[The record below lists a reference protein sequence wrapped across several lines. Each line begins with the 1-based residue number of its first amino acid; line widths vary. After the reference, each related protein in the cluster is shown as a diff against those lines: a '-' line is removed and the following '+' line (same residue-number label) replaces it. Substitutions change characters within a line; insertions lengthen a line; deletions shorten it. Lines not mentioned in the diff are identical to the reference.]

1 MMNAA
6 TEETIV
12 ETSNEAT
19 FERRRGL
26 RIGQQR
32 PVKVY
37 EPSSTRFVGGQTFDI
52 SATGLRIE
60 LPVSAPVQ
68 VGKVVSIHVG
78 LNNTGETLANRRS
91 MIPARVVW
99 IDRSNGGAR
108 MTAGVEFLAT
118 IAAHRE
124 AA

>member
-1 MMNAA
+1 MMIAM
-6 TEETIV
+6 TEQSLVGTPTETAI
-12 ETSNEAT
+12 
-19 FERRRGL
+19 ERRRGL

-32 PVKVY
+32 PVKIY
-37 EPSSTRFVGGQTFDI
+37 EPSSMRFVGGQTFDI

-68 VGKVVSIHVG
+68 VGKIVSIHVG
-78 LNNTGETLANRRS
+78 LSQAGESLANRRS

-99 IDRSNGGAR
+99 IDRGSRGSR
-108 MTAGVEFLAT
+108 MTAGVEFLAS
-118 IAAHRE
+118 IAASRE